1 MVQPRNAF
9 SALLRSG
16 IHRGRSLLLAGAALA
31 FCLGSVAAARAGTP
45 PADPPG
51 AAAPENAAPDDAA
64 KVPAVEGSSLPP
76 GAATEVAAV
85 RRPIE
90 AKSQPSGDE
99 QRRVLMLLLMN
110 SAGPVRPFGGLG
122 H

>member
-9 SALLRSG
+9 SALLRFG
-16 IHRGRSLLLAGAALA
+16 IDRGRLPLLAGAALA
-31 FCLGSVAAARAGTP
+31 LCLGGVAPARAGTP

-51 AAAPENAAPDDAA
+51 AAAPEDAAPEDAA
-64 KVPAVEGSSLPP
+64 KVPASEGSSLPR
-76 GAATEVAAV
+76 AATEVAAV
-85 RRPIE
+85 RRPVE
-90 AKSQPSGDE
+90 AKPQPSGDE

-122 H
+122 K

>member
-9 SALLRSG
+9 SALLQSG
-16 IHRGRSLLLAGAALA
+16 IHRRRSSLLAGTALA
-31 FCLGSVAAARAGTP
+31 LCLGGVAPATAGTP

-51 AAAPENAAPDDAA
+51 AVAPEDAA
-64 KVPAVEGSSLPP
+64 KVPAVEGSSVPR
-76 GAATEVAAV
+76 AATEAASV
-85 RRPIE
+85 RRPVE
-90 AKSQPSGDE
+90 AKPQPSGDE

-110 SAGPVRPFGGLG
+110 STGPVRPFGGLG